1 MDKYPQ
7 FKQYMETHWLPLKA
21 WWVYYERNSFVNLGN
36 NTNNRVESQFGKLKQ
51 VVTRKRRLN
60 ECIRLLLA
68 VIQSADIQ
76 DRYRHYT
83 SRYKVACRQ
92 GYSGEG
98 AEYFSIYAARKI
110 LHQLSRAD
118 GNMYSATEQD
128 DIHVV
133 TNTNSHAQYTVSD
146 EATACTCA
154 FNKTMM
160 LPCRHVFVV
169 RKQLAVSVVSAS
181 LMSSR
186 WHLES
191 SDSHAVQSTASSIQI
206 LGMPCP
212 TSARLLSK
220 AKKYTTACRQL
231 NDIASIMSEVGMQEF
246 LSMTTL
252 LARVKSRF
260 EAHKDCILL
269 EDDEEDDVEDD
280 TVTDGTGQAQP
291 PTDVYVHF

>member
-1 MDKYPQ
+1 MTGC
-7 FKQYMETHWLPLKA
+7 EILTHTFW
-21 WWVYYERNSFVNLGN
+21 
-36 NTNNRVESQFGKLKQ
+36 
-51 VVTRKRRLN
+51 
-60 ECIRLLLA
+60 
-68 VIQSADIQ
+68 
-76 DRYRHYT
+76 
-83 SRYKVACRQ
+83 YKVAYRQ

-98 AEYFSIYAARKI
+98 AEYFSICTPYAAKKI
-110 LHQLSRAD
+110 LDQLSRAD
-118 GNMYSATEQD
+118 ANRYSVTEQD

-133 TNTNSHAQYTVSD
+133 TNMKSHVQYTVSD

-160 LPCRHVFVV
+160 LPCRHVLVV
-169 RKQLAVSVVSAS
+169 RKQLTIMGVVSAS
-181 LMSSR
+181 LVSSR

-191 SDSHAVQSTASSIQI
+191 SDSHAVQSTASSIHI

-220 AKKYTTACRQL
+220 AEKYTAACRQL

-246 LSMTTL
+246 LSMTTF
-252 LARVKSRF
+252 LARVKSQF

-280 TVTDGTGQAQP
+280 TATDSTSQAQS